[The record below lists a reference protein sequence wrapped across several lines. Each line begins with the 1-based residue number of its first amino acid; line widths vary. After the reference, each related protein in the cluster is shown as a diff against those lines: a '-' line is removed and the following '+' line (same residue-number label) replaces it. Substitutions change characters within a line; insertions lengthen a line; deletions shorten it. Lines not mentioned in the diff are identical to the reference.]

1 MSCQDLIAAGVGH
14 VSPKSTTLSVFIVY
28 FFLLNYLINVKQRW
42 TAPKSPS
49 AEV

>member
-1 MSCQDLIAAGVGH
+1 MSCQDLIAAVGH